1 MRLLNHVGPVLAPRW
16 PFLDPDNILRAAARA
31 ARSDQAG
38 DESFREALPL
48 FFDAIASEADLTWLG
63 RVMCRQSL
71 LGFLQN
77 RFSVYRYRAA
87 HPEIVGVPIER
98 PVFIV
103 GLPRTGTTILH
114 NLLTQDAANRAPLA
128 WEVQF
133 PDPPPQ
139 TATFHTDSR
148 IDKARTHFGHM
159 DTMAPSLASIHEI
172 GAELSQEC
180 MPILAQTMLGPQLS
194 MIFDVPSYQAW
205 VDTQSHAPAYT
216 YHRHFLEHLQS
227 NHMRDRWV
235 LKSPV
240 HLRSLDALLAE
251 YPDAHIIF
259 THRDPAKT
267 IPSLA
272 SLYCV
277 IRGLGSDSVDPRA
290 LGRQQSTWWADS
302 LDEAIAVRA
311 KHRDKADQFI
321 DVQFEE
327 VVADPVAVL
336 GRAYERF
343 DIPWSADIEGRMRT
357 FLAENPR
364 EKHGVHRYEMADFG
378 LDLGQIRA
386 RFEGYCK
393 AYDIPLV
400 L

>member
-1 MRLLNHVGPVLAPRW
+1 MPSSRSARRAANTTEKPASARQRAVASPIPDEAPVTMATWPGLSFLRMLSPHFAGYEGPCYSTQHDAMPAAPPHRTRSMRLLNRVGPVLAPRW
-16 PFLDPDNILRAAARA
+16 PSLDPDDILRAAARA
-31 ARSDQAG
+31 ARSDQFG

-48 FFDAIASEADLTWLG
+48 FFEAISSEADLTWLG

-77 RFSVYRYRAA
+77 RLSVYRYRAA

-114 NLLTQDAANRAPLA
+114 NLLAQDPANRAPLA

-139 TATFHTDSR
+139 TATFHADPR
-148 IDKARTHFGHM
+148 IDKARTQFGHM
-159 DTMAPSLASIHEI
+159 NTMAPSLASIHEI
-172 GAELSQEC
+172 GAELPQEC

-194 MIFDVPSYQAW
+194 MLFDVPSYQVW

-216 YHRHFLEHLQS
+216 YHRHFLEHIQS
-227 NHMRDRWV
+227 KHMRDRWV

-240 HLRSLDALLAE
+240 HLRSLDGLLAE
-251 YPDAHIIF
+251 YPDACIIF

-272 SLYCV
+272 SLYYV
-277 IRGLGSDSVDPRA
+277 
-290 LGRQQSTWWADS
+290 
-302 LDEAIAVRA
+302 
-311 KHRDKADQFI
+311 
-321 DVQFEE
+321 
-327 VVADPVAVL
+327 
-336 GRAYERF
+336 
-343 DIPWSADIEGRMRT
+343 
-357 FLAENPR
+357 
-364 EKHGVHRYEMADFG
+364 
-378 LDLGQIRA
+378 
-386 RFEGYCK
+386 
-393 AYDIPLV
+393 
-400 L
+400 